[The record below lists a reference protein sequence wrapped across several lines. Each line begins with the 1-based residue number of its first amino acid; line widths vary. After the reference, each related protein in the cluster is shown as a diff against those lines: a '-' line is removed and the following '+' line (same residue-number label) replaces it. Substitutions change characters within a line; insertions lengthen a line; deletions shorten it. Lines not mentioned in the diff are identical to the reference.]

1 VEDPLDVGRQYS
13 ECPRDVLTAVAMLDG
28 SLDGFVLNRKPSIG
42 VRVTGI
48 PQRSVGE
55 YLVHSIPS
63 RPTLPVPSSRCQ
75 DVNG

>member
-1 VEDPLDVGRQYS
+1 
-13 ECPRDVLTAVAMLDG
+13 MLDG
-28 SLDGFVLNRKPSIG
+28 SLDGFVPNRKPSIG